1 MGSVCSPDEEDLLK
15 RSRAVHLLFLQP
27 TAFSCTDVFLC
38 CVFFLFVYFV
48 IVLSGDSK
56 KKKFFLISAFL
67 WGSQSVAEGER
78 VRRGIEFAHFC
89 LCASVYAALRS

>member
-15 RSRAVHLLFLQP
+15 RSRTVRLLFLQP
-27 TAFSCTDVFLC
+27 RAFSCTDVFLC
-38 CVFFLFVYFV
+38 CFFF
-48 IVLSGDSK
+48 IVLTGDSNFF
-56 KKKFFLISAFL
+56 FFLISAFL
-67 WGSQSVAEGER
+67 WGSQIVAEGER